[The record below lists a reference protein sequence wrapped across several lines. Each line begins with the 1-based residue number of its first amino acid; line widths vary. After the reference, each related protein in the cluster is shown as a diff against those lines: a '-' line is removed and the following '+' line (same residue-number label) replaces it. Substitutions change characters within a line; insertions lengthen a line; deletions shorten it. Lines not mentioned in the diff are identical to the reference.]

1 MKLFKVGSI
10 AVLAACMVVM
20 AGCVRRPRHVMSDKE
35 MAGIVADMELAEAYL
50 NSGQQDIGSRE
61 EMRECMVEGVLKR
74 HKVSREDFDSTLSW
88 YGHNVDAYYKLDAEI
103 NRALA
108 ARQKQLAK
116 KSGSMKEVDVQLD
129 DIWPYRRTAV
139 IWEKSGSN
147 VLRFSVPVAE
157 AEKGTQMKW
166 KMRTRTPSDMG
177 VVMGVE
183 YADGTVSYVSRSV
196 NSQKN
201 IEVICQTD
209 TGMKLKR
216 VFGYLNARKPQEL
229 PIYLDSIQ
237 LVKEPYDST
246 LYYRVNSQRRLSKP
260 SRPAPKPV
268 KPDTIN

>member
-1 MKLFKVGSI
+1 
-10 AVLAACMVVM
+10 MVVM

-61 EMRECMVEGVLKR
+61 EMRERMVEGVLKR

-108 ARQKQLAK
+108 ARQRELAG
-116 KSGSMKEVDVQLD
+116 KSGSMKEEDVQLD

-147 VLRFSVPVAE
+147 VLRFSVPVTE
-157 AEKGTQMKW
+157 ADKGTQLKW
-166 KMRTRTPSDMG
+166 MMRTRTPSDMG

-183 YADGTVSYVSRSV
+183 YTDGTISYVSRTSG
-196 NSQKN
+196 SQRK

-209 TGMKLKR
+209 TGMKPKR
-216 VFGYLNARKPQEL
+216 MFGYLNARKPQEL
-229 PIYLDSIQ
+229 PVFLDSIQ

-246 LYYRVNSQRRLSKP
+246 TYYRVNSQRRLSKP
-260 SRPAPKPV
+260 SRPAPKPAV
-268 KPDTIN
+268 SDTVR